1 MSIRDAGAFA
11 SRKTARPLLG
21 NAMAKPIDLSQVTLA
36 ILAGGE
42 GRRMGKPKAEL
53 RIDGVPIL
61 QYLLQS
67 LQWPG
72 PTLLVTAPSRER
84 PPGSDAFDREA
95 VDAEAQ
101 GPLHG
106 IVTAMQHADT
116 ELVAIIT
123 VDMPA
128 IAREQLHWL
137 IDQLVDHPARL
148 GLMLRRPDNGDSRIE
163 PFPFVCA
170 KRASNLI
177 AAHLHAGHRAV
188 HSLLDYPDFAAI
200 PAPVDWPAR
209 TWTNLNTPQD
219 FDRFVARDG
228 KTL

>member
-1 MSIRDAGAFA
+1 
-11 SRKTARPLLG
+11 
-21 NAMAKPIDLSQVTLA
+21 MAKPIDLSQVTLA

-84 PPGSDAFDREA
+84 PPGSDTFDREA
-95 VDAEAQ
+95 VDSTDASRPSDSPSPCTQGEGRGEGSSDRRHRADQTKCDPHPSSPGPLPEYIERGPVSHAQ
-101 GPLHG
+101 GPLRG

-128 IAREQLHWL
+128 IAREHLHWL

-170 KRASNLI
+170 KRASNLL
-177 AAHLHAGHRAV
+177 AAHLPAGHR
-188 HSLLDYPDFAAI
+188 
-200 PAPVDWPAR
+200 
-209 TWTNLNTPQD
+209 
-219 FDRFVARDG
+219 
-228 KTL
+228 